1 MVGVDAAPEARGV
14 GRCNLCRHVFWRFR
28 WGRAFDHM
36 PGSFGGFWGVRAV
49 PGIFGHFLGH
59 FRLKARQFGDGILG
73 K

>member
-1 MVGVDAAPEARGV
+1 
-14 GRCNLCRHVFWRFR
+14 
-28 WGRAFDHM
+28 M